1 MLIEIGAEHVTNAY
15 HLTRTKWK
23 FVWW

>member
-23 FVWW
+23 FV